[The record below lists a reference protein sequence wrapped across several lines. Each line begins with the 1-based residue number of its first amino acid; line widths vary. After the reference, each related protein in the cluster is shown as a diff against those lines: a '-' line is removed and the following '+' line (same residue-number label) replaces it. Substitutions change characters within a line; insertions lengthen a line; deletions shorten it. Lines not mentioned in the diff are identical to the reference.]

1 MKFELVPILEKLRD
15 LYLIPRGPNRFQ
27 AYIDLATGGA
37 TATKDIPYP
46 PLVTVNPMAKEHAL
60 EFVESWISLG
70 AEDVARTVLEG
81 ANARLE
87 SVEYS
92 RPVKV
97 GLSVLDDLMGGWTN
111 RTFNDA
117 ARFKTAESLE
127 KTGWICVPLWTS
139 EIPTLEE
146 LRTVVL
152 ESAFRATF
160 VVQHGDPKSLR
171 EMIRQEGLVA
181 AFASRSLEFDSLEID
196 SLEIDSLEINSLES
210 AREELEYSRAV
221 IGPHLE
227 STHQPTVI
235 ACLYGDDAAKELG
248 YPPLGL
254 SKNAGFQIGLADAL
268 EVRM

>member
-15 LYLIPRGPNRFQ
+15 LYLIPRGPDRFQ

-46 PLVTVNPMAKEHAL
+46 PLITVNPMAKEHAL
-60 EFVESWISLG
+60 EFVESLLALG
-70 AEDVARTVLEG
+70 AEEVARTVLEE

-92 RPVKV
+92 QTIKV

-117 ARFKTAESLE
+117 ARFKVGKSLE
-127 KTGWICVPLWTS
+127 KTGWLCMPLWTS
-139 EIPTLEE
+139 EAPNLEE
-146 LRTVVL
+146 LRPVLL
-152 ESAFRATF
+152 ESACRAAY
-160 VVQHGDPKSLR
+160 VVQHGDPKTLR
-171 EMIRQEGLVA
+171 EMIQQEGAVA
-181 AFASRSLEFDSLEID
+181 AFANRSLECD
-196 SLEIDSLEINSLES
+196 
-210 AREELEYSRAV
+210 REELEYSRAV
-221 IGPHLE
+221 IAPHLQ

-235 ACLYGDDAAKELG
+235 ACLYGDEAAKELG

-254 SKNAGFQIGLADAL
+254 SKNAGFQIALADAL
-268 EVRM
+268 EVRV